1 MDYCLFQLPSE
12 KRVFNDSSG
21 LQRFPHEG
29 TNCGKFFT
37 CCILLKFFLSFH
49 SQIAQMIISSE
60 EVVKDTATNQI
71 AEVRVIIVEVTV
83 EVIIIKE
90 STATHH
96 LHTTTRINEEV
107 IKITRDRHTVKEI
120 HRIKI
125 TAVMVN
131 GVHRISE
138 VDIKEIKDISVMTHS
153 SQDISLHDLTSSRVS
168 LMHTVALTVASKL

>member
-1 MDYCLFQLPSE
+1 
-12 KRVFNDSSG
+12 
-21 LQRFPHEG
+21 
-29 TNCGKFFT
+29 
-37 CCILLKFFLSFH
+37 
-49 SQIAQMIISSE
+49 MIISSE

-71 AEVRVIIVEVTV
+71 VEVPVITV

-153 SQDISLHDLTSSRVS
+153 SQDISLHDLTSSQVS